1 MRTLRF
7 SRVLNNIF
15 VEYKSTIV
23 NANNLDENFRVSY
36 PSNVNSYIE
45 NQLFYHFD
53 RKKWTLNEM
62 IFFANNNQLCLTI
75 FNDNMVQI
83 AQYGV
88 CGGCSGGFKINNNC
102 FTINNNFIQINQ

>member
-7 SRVLNNIF
+7 TRAKNNIF
-15 VEYKSTIV
+15 VEYQSTIV
-23 NANNLDENFRVSY
+23 NPVNLNENYRVSR
-36 PSNVNSYIE
+36 PSGIDSYIE

-75 FNDNMVQI
+75 FDDDMNQLI
-83 AQYGV
+83 QYGV
-88 CGGCSGGFKINNNC
+88 CGGCSEGFKINNNC